1 MDRGTFDILLN
12 VFRPAVTREHAEGG
26 RRAGKEIRV
35 VSGET
40 ILIIYIETVCSCKEK
55 SCCGAAMLTV
65 NFAK

>member
-26 RRAGKEIRV
+26 RRAVKEIRV

-40 ILIIYIETVCSCKEK
+40 ILIIYIETDY
-55 SCCGAAMLTV
+55 L
-65 NFAK
+65 

>member
-26 RRAGKEIRV
+26 RRAVEEIRV

-40 ILIIYIETVCSCKEK
+40 ILIIYIDRLFV
-55 SCCGAAMLTV
+55 V
-65 NFAK
+65 AKKNRVVESKC